1 MVSDYKITMEQAEY
15 EMVCYRRVFN
25 FVRLLDQEKLEK
37 LNAEGL
43 LAAEGG
49 QTKKADLCIGH
60 FCQGCVAMEAFLRK
74 AELCKLEFIGD
85 DIYQIKAKY
94 LEIDGNPYV
103 MELLKKMDK
112 SSLIDRKDHE
122 RLISSLTGY
131 NERLYQ
137 DVLTKAY
144 NRRYYEEELKSKMGP
159 AGIAMIDLDDFKL
172 YNDTYG
178 HNAGDMALTVV
189 AETICKHIRKDDI
202 LIRYGGDEFLLVLPG
217 VTEVKFAGRLQEIH
231 DKIHLATVP
240 GYAGIQ
246 LSVSIGGTIA
256 GVDETLGSVVGRADR
271 FMYQAKTRKNLVVT
285 ESNEIK
291 DGNADGAEVNRD
303 ELKQQILIVDDA
315 ELNRDI
321 LAEILHHDFKTME
334 VSNGEECL
342 SVLREYGAGISLV
355 LLDIVMPGMDGFAV
369 LEEMNRNHWIEDIP
383 VIMISSE
390 ETESYIRRA
399 YEMGVSDYIS
409 RPFDARVVYRRVY
422 NTIKLYAKQRRLI
435 TLVTDQI
442 REKEKN
448 SQILIDIL
456 SHIVEFRNGESG
468 QHVQHIKMLTGFL
481 LDRLMQ
487 KTDKYDLK
495 WSDQYMITIASALHD
510 IGKVGIDE
518 KILNKPGRLTDEE
531 FKIMKSH
538 SEIGASMIRDMDFP
552 QDKPLVRTA
561 YEICRWHHERWD
573 GRGYPDGLKGE
584 EIPISAQIVSIADV
598 YDALTSVRCYKNA
611 YDHDTAIQM
620 ILEGQCGQFNP
631 LLLECLKEISPQLS
645 RTFRKE
651 KDDNREYYEAQRIS
665 DEILREKALPRK
677 DYSQRVIEILQEKMK
692 FFMTNSG
699 KISMEYNAI
708 SGNLVLRD
716 GESQKEYQ
724 RGVPGY
730 DLYGAY
736 DISEEDIQRV
746 KDSLDSVSSKNKEV
760 SMKVMLK
767 VRGERQM
774 CDLKLHTLWSS
785 IKTDGYIGIVGQLD
799 VVE

>member
-85 DIYQIKAKY
+85 DIYQIMAKY

-144 NRRYYEEELKSKMGP
+144 NRRYYEEELKSQMGP

-231 DKIHLATVP
+231 DKIHLAAVP

-256 GVDETLGSVVGRADR
+256 GADETIGSVVGRADR

-291 DGNADGAEVNRD
+291 AGNADGAEVNRD
-303 ELKQQILIVDDA
+303 ELKQQILIVDDS
-315 ELNRDI
+315 EMNRAILSEMLKKDFDI
-321 LAEILHHDFKTME
+321 LEAE
-334 VSNGEECL
+334 NGKECL
-342 SVLREYGAGISLV
+342 DILQQYGMGISLV
-355 LLDIVMPGMDGFAV
+355 LLDIVMPVVDGFEV
-369 LEEMNRNHWIEDIP
+369 LDVMVHNHWIEDIP

-390 ETESYIRRA
+390 DSEPYIRRA
-399 YEMGVSDYIS
+399 YELGVSDYIN
-409 RPFDARVVYRRVY
+409 RPFDAKVVCQRVY
-422 NTIKLYAKQRRLI
+422 NTIKLYAKQRKLV

-442 REKEKN
+442 YEKEKN
-448 SQILIDIL
+448 NQMMISIL
-456 SHIVEFRNGESG
+456 SQIVEFRNGESG
-468 QHVQHIKMLTGFL
+468 LHVLHINILSEL
-481 LDRLMQ
+481 LLERLVQ
-487 KTDKYDLK
+487 KTDKYQISAQRRSL
-495 WSDQYMITIASALHD
+495 ITTASALHD
-510 IGKVGIDE
+510 IGKIGIDD
-518 KILNKPGRLTDEE
+518 KILNKPGRLTPEE
-531 FKIMKSH
+531 FDEMKKH
-538 SEIGASMIRDMDFP
+538 TIIGESILKNVGIY
-552 QDKPLVRTA
+552 QNEELVQLA
-561 YEICRWHHERWD
+561 MHICRWHHERYD

-584 EIPISAQIVSIADV
+584 EIPIEVQVVSIADV
-598 YDALTSVRCYKNA
+598 YDALVSERVYKKA
-611 YDHDTAIQM
+611 YSHKKAVEM
-620 ILEGQCGQFNP
+620 ILNGECGQFNP
-631 LLLECLKEISPQLS
+631 LLLECLQDIQ
-645 RTFRKE
+645 
-651 KDDNREYYEAQRIS
+651 DRI
-665 DEILREKALPRK
+665 DEEF
-677 DYSQRVIEILQEKMK
+677 QNVENQ
-692 FFMTNSG
+692 
-699 KISMEYNAI
+699 
-708 SGNLVLRD
+708 
-716 GESQKEYQ
+716 
-724 RGVPGY
+724 
-730 DLYGAY
+730 
-736 DISEEDIQRV
+736 SEEENQER
-746 KDSLDSVSSKNKEV
+746 
-760 SMKVMLK
+760 KVHDQIMETTVL
-767 VRGERQM
+767 G
-774 CDLKLHTLWSS
+774 
-785 IKTDGYIGIVGQLD
+785 
-799 VVE
+799 

>member
-15 EMVCYRRVFN
+15 EMVCYRKVFN
-25 FVRLLDQEKLEK
+25 FVRLLDQDKLEK

-85 DIYQIKAKY
+85 DIYQIMAKY

-112 SSLIDRKDHE
+112 SSLIDRKDYE

-144 NRRYYEEELKSKMGP
+144 NRRYYEEELKSQMGP

-231 DKIHLATVP
+231 DKIHLAAVP
-240 GYAGIQ
+240 GYAGLQ

-256 GVDETLGSVVGRADR
+256 GADETIGSVVGRADR

-303 ELKQQILIVDDA
+303 ELKQQILIVDDS
-315 ELNRDI
+315 EMNRAILSEMLKKDFDI
-321 LAEILHHDFKTME
+321 LEAE
-334 VSNGEECL
+334 NGKECL
-342 SVLREYGAGISLV
+342 DILQQYGMGISLV
-355 LLDIVMPGMDGFAV
+355 LLDIVMPVVDGFEV
-369 LEEMNRNHWIEDIP
+369 LDMMVHNRWIEDIP

-390 ETESYIRRA
+390 DSEPYIRRA
-399 YEMGVSDYIS
+399 YELGVSDYIN
-409 RPFDARVVYRRVY
+409 RPFDAKVVYQRVY
-422 NTIKLYAKQRRLI
+422 NTIKLYAKQRKLV

-442 REKEKN
+442 YEKEKN
-448 SQILIDIL
+448 NQMMISIL
-456 SHIVEFRNGESG
+456 SQIVEFRNGESG
-468 QHVQHIKMLTGFL
+468 LHVLHINILSEL
-481 LDRLMQ
+481 LLERLVQ
-487 KTDKYDLK
+487 KTDKYQISAQRRSL
-495 WSDQYMITIASALHD
+495 ITTASALHD
-510 IGKVGIDE
+510 IGKIGIDD
-518 KILNKPGRLTDEE
+518 KILNKPGRLTPEE
-531 FKIMKSH
+531 FDEMKKH
-538 SEIGASMIRDMDFP
+538 TIIGESILKNVGIY
-552 QDKPLVRTA
+552 QNEELVQLA
-561 YEICRWHHERWD
+561 MQICRWHHERYD

-584 EIPISAQIVSIADV
+584 EIPIEVQVVSIADV
-598 YDALTSVRCYKNA
+598 YDALVSERVYKKA
-611 YDHDTAIQM
+611 YSHKKAVEM
-620 ILEGQCGQFNP
+620 ILNGECGQFNP
-631 LLLECLKEISPQLS
+631 LLLECLQDIQ
-645 RTFRKE
+645 
-651 KDDNREYYEAQRIS
+651 DRI
-665 DEILREKALPRK
+665 DEEF
-677 DYSQRVIEILQEKMK
+677 QNVENQ
-692 FFMTNSG
+692 
-699 KISMEYNAI
+699 
-708 SGNLVLRD
+708 
-716 GESQKEYQ
+716 
-724 RGVPGY
+724 
-730 DLYGAY
+730 
-736 DISEEDIQRV
+736 SEEENQER
-746 KDSLDSVSSKNKEV
+746 
-760 SMKVMLK
+760 KVHDQIMETTVL
-767 VRGERQM
+767 G
-774 CDLKLHTLWSS
+774 
-785 IKTDGYIGIVGQLD
+785 
-799 VVE
+799 